1 MCTKLWER
9 LEERK
14 VNYFPF
20 ALYLKLI
27 LGSRVAGFIEA
38 EVGLKFGYLGILE
51 LKKEIFLNIIYYTAH
66 SALHVSI
73 AHFIYW
79 QTGELHYIKKDNRL
93 QAIYWIY
100 CSVSQ

>member
-38 EVGLKFGYLGILE
+38 EVGLKFGYLGVFE
-51 LKKEIFLNIIYYTAH
+51 LKKRNIFKYYLLHCALCITCFYLLRTIYFGIRESYMILT
-66 SALHVSI
+66 L
-73 AHFIYW
+73 
-79 QTGELHYIKKDNRL
+79 
-93 QAIYWIY
+93 
-100 CSVSQ
+100 

>member
-38 EVGLKFGYLGILE
+38 EVGLKFGYLGVFE
-51 LKKEIFLNIIYYTAH
+51 LKKEIFSNIIYYTAH

-73 AHFIYW
+73 YCA
-79 QTGELHYIKKDNRL
+79 LYILAYGR
-93 QAIYWIY
+93 
-100 CSVSQ
+100 VT